1 MINLEKA
8 QIELINLSKKASI
21 SLAKRGLGEQKAKV
35 SVIIDIS
42 QSMDIQLHSGKIQ
55 QAFQRLLALAMNF
68 DDNGAADIFAF
79 GKNDYYL
86 GEIEQKNF
94 FEFVDREI
102 LNKHQLEGG
111 TKYAGVLK
119 RVVDFYF
126 PETTIIKKGFL
137 GFGRKFYNVRNIRP
151 DLPCFAMFITDG
163 DCHDPEETKKIIRTA
178 SHLGLFIQFVGIGRS
193 NFLFLDELDILED
206 RFIDNANFFSINDL
220 SEITDNEL
228 YDRLL
233 NEFPDW
239 LLLAKQKGLII

>member
-8 QIELINLSKKASI
+8 QIELIDLSKKASI
-21 SLAKRGLGEQKAKV
+21 SLAKRGLGDQKAKV

-42 QSMDIQLHSGKIQ
+42 QSMDSQFSTGKIQ
-55 QAFQRLLALAMNF
+55 QAFDRLLGLAMNF
-68 DDNGAADIFAF
+68 DDNGAADTFAF
-79 GKNDYYL
+79 GLSHYYL
-86 GEIEQKNF
+86 GEIEQNNF
-94 FEFVDREI
+94 YQFVDREI
-102 LNKHQLEGG
+102 LNKHRLEGG

-126 PETTIIKKGFL
+126 PEITVKKSGFL
-137 GFGRKFYNVRNIRP
+137 GIGRKVYNVRNCTP
-151 DLPCFAMFITDG
+151 DLPCFAIFITDG

-193 NFLFLDELDILED
+193 VFSFLNELDILED

-220 SEITDNEL
+220 SEISDNEL

-233 NEFPDW
+233 NEFPQW
-239 LLLAKQKGLII
+239 LLLAKHKGLII